1 LEKVLYFRSTKP
13 VVIPAKG
20 YIDIQVKADR
30 PGEEYNIE
38 PATFSLPGLAGL
50 PQYYSVY
57 GKSSSAMTGGFKGEA
72 PQIKQEDPD
81 EAKKILLEEA
91 GKQIKDDLANKIPE
105 NSILLDEATF
115 QEIITASSSAPVGA
129 EVNSFIFDLKIKIK
143 TIVFTRSDL
152 DDFAEGFV
160 NSRPQKAGKKIQPE
174 SLNVG
179 YSPESVD
186 KNAGKIVLNLK
197 ISAKIYSD
205 VDLTNL
211 KRSLLEKSLN
221 EARLLLENQPQITK
235 VQIKAFP
242 FWLKKIPSK
251 ESKIEITLN
260 LD

>member
-1 LEKVLYFRSTKP
+1 M
-13 VVIPAKG
+13 VIPAKG

-57 GKSSSAMTGGFKGEA
+57 GKSSSAMTWGFKGEA

-152 DDFAEGFV
+152 DDFAEGD
-160 NSRPQKAGKKIQPE
+160 RK
-174 SLNVG
+174 
-179 YSPESVD
+179 SV
-186 KNAGKIVLNLK
+186 V
-197 ISAKIYSD
+197 
-205 VDLTNL
+205 
-211 KRSLLEKSLN
+211 
-221 EARLLLENQPQITK
+221 
-235 VQIKAFP
+235 
-242 FWLKKIPSK
+242 
-251 ESKIEITLN
+251 
-260 LD
+260 

>member
-1 LEKVLYFRSTKP
+1 
-13 VVIPAKG
+13 
-20 YIDIQVKADR
+20 
-30 PGEEYNIE
+30 
-38 PATFSLPGLAGL
+38 
-50 PQYYSVY
+50 
-57 GKSSSAMTGGFKGEA
+57 
-72 PQIKQEDPD
+72 
-81 EAKKILLEEA
+81 
-91 GKQIKDDLANKIPE
+91 
-105 NSILLDEATF
+105 LDEATF